1 VYLCGWNCVQEQMKL
16 SYYGKV
22 LSEVKS
28 SHGCN
33 TTNFPHFLV
42 LSPSYPLGQYDD
54 SSKGVSEHQS
64 AVIQTILCWLN
75 QLVISSFPPAKEKKL
90 QKKISSLLLLSRKTW
105 RLTQGVY
112 RVTYKI
118 KWHVSVRPVFRTEH
132 NGERNF
138 RVEFRT
144 NASFHTLCASQTEF
158 I

>member
-1 VYLCGWNCVQEQMKL
+1 MKL

-90 QKKISSLLLLSRKTW
+90 QKKNFLPASIVKKDLKVNSG
-105 RLTQGVY
+105 GVSCDIQDKM
-112 RVTYKI
+112 TC
-118 KWHVSVRPVFRTEH
+118 
-132 NGERNF
+132 
-138 RVEFRT
+138 
-144 NASFHTLCASQTEF
+144 LC
-158 I
+158 